1 MNTKV
6 IKNPLKRFLP
16 ITTAA
21 LLTAIMSS
29 SALALPSD
37 ASGNL
42 DVTAGGLPRLS
53 PDTCFAANS
62 VNAMGSS
69 NFPVRFRL
77 FRDGSIV
84 SKDGDT
90 AFFKA
95 DNGTFQFLPG
105 TYKLEAIN
113 TNPTRPARIIMSLV
127 CS

>member
-6 IKNPLKRFLP
+6 IKDSRKRFLP
-16 ITTAA
+16 LTAVG
-21 LLTAIMSS
+21 LLTAVMSS

-53 PDTCFAANS
+53 TDACFAANS

-69 NFPVRFRL
+69 NFPVRFNL
-77 FRDGSIV
+77 FRDGIRV
-84 SKDGDT
+84 SGDGDT
-90 AFFKA
+90 TLFTA
-95 DNGTFQFLPG
+95 NNSTINFQPG
-105 TYKLEAIN
+105 IYKLSAVN